1 MLHDGKTNSRLTA
14 PKQET
19 FQQLTSGERLEDLGR
34 NIKDERCRQ
43 GLSREQLAEKANT
56 SIDTIKRF
64 ENGEGT
70 RLDMAFNIADALQ
83 VPLQSLLPQQEHTL
97 EQILREII
105 VLALAALKHLTT
117 G

>member
-1 MLHDGKTNSRLTA
+1 MLQDGKANSRLTA
-14 PKQET
+14 PKEET
-19 FQQLTSGERLEDLGR
+19 FEPPTSRERLEELGR
-34 NIKDERCRQ
+34 NIKDERHRQ

-83 VPLQSLLPQQEHTL
+83 VPLQALLPQPERTH